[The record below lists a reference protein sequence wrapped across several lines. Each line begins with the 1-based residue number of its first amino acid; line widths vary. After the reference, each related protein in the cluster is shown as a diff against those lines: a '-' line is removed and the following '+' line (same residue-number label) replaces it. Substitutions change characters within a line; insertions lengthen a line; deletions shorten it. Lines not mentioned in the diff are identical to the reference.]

1 MALDFTEDK
10 NSNFNL
16 LWKTILLV
24 FLPLIGIWMLYNAL
38 EPDWVACK
46 KETSCET
53 AECCYD
59 YKKSFKL
66 NLGQ

>member
-1 MALDFTEDK
+1 MALDFTENK
-10 NSNFNL
+10 NTNFSQL
-16 LWKTILLV
+16 LKTILLV

-38 EPDWVACK
+38 EPDWEAYK

-53 AECCYD
+53 AECCHD
-59 YKKSFKL
+59 YKKSLKL

>member
-1 MALDFTEDK
+1 MALDFTENI
-10 NSNFNL
+10 NSNFIQL
-16 LWKTILLV
+16 LKTILLV
-24 FLPLIGIWMLYNAL
+24 FLPLIGIWMFYNAL

>member
-1 MALDFTEDK
+1 MELDFTEDK

-16 LWKTILLV
+16 LLKTILLV
-24 FLPLIGIWMLYNAL
+24 FLPLIGMWMLYNAL
-38 EPDWVACK
+38 EPDWAVCK

>member
-1 MALDFTEDK
+1 MALDFTENK
-10 NSNFNL
+10 NSNFNQL
-16 LWKTILLV
+16 LKTILLV

-59 YKKSFKL
+59 YKKSLKL
-66 NLGQ
+66 KLGQ

>member
-1 MALDFTEDK
+1 MALDFTDNK
-10 NSNFNL
+10 SSNFNQL
-16 LWKTILLV
+16 LKTILLV

-66 NLGQ
+66 KLGQ

>member
-1 MALDFTEDK
+1 MALDFTENK
-10 NSNFNL
+10 NSIFNQL
-16 LWKTILLV
+16 LKTILLV

>member
-1 MALDFTEDK
+1 MALDFTENK
-10 NSNFNL
+10 NSIFNQL
-16 LWKTILLV
+16 LKTILLV

-59 YKKSFKL
+59 YKKSLKL

>member
-1 MALDFTEDK
+1 MTLDFTK
-10 NSNFNL
+10 NENENFTL

-24 FLPLIGIWMLYNAL
+24 FLPLIGIWMLYSAL
-38 EPDWVACK
+38 EPDWDACK

-59 YKKSFKL
+59 YKKSWKFSLLK
-66 NLGQ
+66 